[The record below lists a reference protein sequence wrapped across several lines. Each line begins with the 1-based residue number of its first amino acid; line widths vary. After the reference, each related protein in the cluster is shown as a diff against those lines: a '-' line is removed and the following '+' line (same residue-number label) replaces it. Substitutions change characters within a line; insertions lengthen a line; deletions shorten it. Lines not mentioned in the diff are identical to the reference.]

1 MTAIVLL
8 PGLDGSGT
16 LFADF
21 IAALGKEFSPIVV
34 SYPNDQD
41 LNYQALEEWA
51 RARLPVNQAYLLLG
65 ESFSGPIAVSIA
77 ASHPP
82 GLIGV
87 ILSCSFV
94 RNPVPVFHP
103 LKRMLGLL
111 PLKNKLMTTIFSRL
125 LAGKLSARVRKEMR
139 QALERVAA
147 HTVRTRLRAVLETD
161 YSNKLRQ
168 IEVPILYLKASRD
181 HVVPARAVK
190 HIQALVPS
198 VQVVTFKGPH
208 LLLQTLPHEVA
219 TIVRNFSA
227 QLTSTHQE
235 SGSKAR

>member
-8 PGLDGSGT
+8 PGLDGTGT

-21 IAALGKEFSPIVV
+21 IAALGKDFSPIVV

-41 LNYQALEEWA
+41 LNYHALEEWV

-94 RNPVPVFHP
+94 RNPVPAFHP
-103 LKRMLGLL
+103 LKRTLGLL
-111 PLKNKLMTTIFSRL
+111 PVKNKLTISVFARL
-125 LAGKLSARVRKEMR
+125 LAGKSSARVRKEMR
-139 QALERVAA
+139 QALEHVAA

-161 YSNKLRQ
+161 YSDKLKQ
-168 IEVPILYLKASRD
+168 INVPILYLKASQDR
-181 HVVPARAVK
+181 VVPARAIR
-190 HIQALVPS
+190 HILALVPS

-208 LLLQTLPHEVA
+208 LLLQALPDEVA
-219 TIVRNFSA
+219 TIVRNFSV
-227 QLTSTHQE
+227 QLTSNHQE
-235 SGSKAR
+235 TDSKAR